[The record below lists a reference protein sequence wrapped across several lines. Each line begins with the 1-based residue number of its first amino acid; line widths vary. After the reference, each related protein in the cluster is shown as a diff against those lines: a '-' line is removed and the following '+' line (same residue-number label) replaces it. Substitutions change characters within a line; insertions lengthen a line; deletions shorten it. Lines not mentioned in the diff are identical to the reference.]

1 MLTSLRS
8 AFGSSDDS
16 NDSIGFLGLG
26 ADQESPSD
34 QFASWLPYQSYL
46 DDEQLFVNKD
56 GIGFMLEVMPQ
67 SGADDR
73 MVEVLISLYA
83 NCPPNTGIQFHLFA
97 SPHIRRQLRQYSN
110 LRTEDKDQTNKAQIW
125 GRPARND
132 NLFRKLA
139 RQRFEYLTR
148 GAQSSLTKGF
158 HYTIR
163 DFRLMMSVNVQGDA
177 TNLARR
183 EQIAALREG
192 MSTTL
197 RSASLPN
204 RVCDAAD
211 LINWCSLFVN
221 PDRLTSTNIP
231 DLHYDD
237 GREIRDQIVDH
248 DTIQDA
254 KPNKLFLSKE
264 EGGPEMEVRF
274 FSIKSFPERFGLWQ
288 MGALIGDLMQPA
300 LQYNAPFLL
309 TMGVQVLDPNS
320 TRNIVTANHVR
331 ATQNA
336 GSKMA
341 TVMPDVKKKANDWT
355 AAADVIDAGGAL
367 VSMYHQL
374 GIFCPPER
382 SIQAQETAKA
392 IWRARGFEL
401 NADIYKHRQALIA
414 SLPMT
419 LSPIFHGD
427 MKKMKRVTRK
437 TVGNAIHLAPLIAE
451 WRGTRTP
458 TMVFAGRR
466 GQLMTL
472 DLYDND
478 LGNPTAA
485 IIGAPGSGKSVLMNE
500 MAWSYLSI
508 GAKVWMQDLGR
519 SFEKLCRKAG
529 GTYIEFRPDV
539 HLSLN
544 PFPLVEDINED
555 LDMLQPAIAKMAS
568 MSRPLDEVQLKA
580 ISAMVL
586 KLWAKY
592 GPEMDMTLLRDA
604 FVAGTI
610 EELGLKGDQRIKD
623 LAVMLNPYAKGGQY
637 ERFFSGPNT
646 IDFSNDFVVIENEEL
661 KRKPDLHSVTNI
673 LIFYQITREMYL
685 TRDRK
690 KVWFIDELKQQLG
703 DASSNDSI
711 MAASVEEAARRARKY
726 GGSLVTATQSGDDY
740 YSSTQMEAAL
750 NCTDW
755 MFLLRQKPESIELL
769 VRNGRISADES
780 KKRLL
785 LSLRKEEGV
794 FSECYVSSPVGEG
807 VARIVLDP
815 FSHLL
820 FSNKLDDNA
829 PLDELRRAGYSIDDA
844 ITELLRR
851 RGHAV

>member
-1 MLTSLRS
+1 
-8 AFGSSDDS
+8 
-16 NDSIGFLGLG
+16 
-26 ADQESPSD
+26 
-34 QFASWLPYQSYL
+34 
-46 DDEQLFVNKD
+46 
-56 GIGFMLEVMPQ
+56 
-67 SGADDR
+67 
-73 MVEVLISLYA
+73 
-83 NCPPNTGIQFHLFA
+83 
-97 SPHIRRQLRQYSN
+97 
-110 LRTEDKDQTNKAQIW
+110 
-125 GRPARND
+125 
-132 NLFRKLA
+132 
-139 RQRFEYLTR
+139 
-148 GAQSSLTKGF
+148 
-158 HYTIR
+158 
-163 DFRLMMSVNVQGDA
+163 
-177 TNLARR
+177 
-183 EQIAALREG
+183 
-192 MSTTL
+192 
-197 RSASLPN
+197 
-204 RVCDAAD
+204 
-211 LINWCSLFVN
+211 
-221 PDRLTSTNIP
+221 
-231 DLHYDD
+231 
-237 GREIRDQIVDH
+237 
-248 DTIQDA
+248 
-254 KPNKLFLSKE
+254 
-264 EGGPEMEVRF
+264 
-274 FSIKSFPERFGLWQ
+274 
-288 MGALIGDLMQPA
+288 
-300 LQYNAPFLL
+300 
-309 TMGVQVLDPNS
+309 
-320 TRNIVTANHVR
+320 
-331 ATQNA
+331 
-336 GSKMA
+336 
-341 TVMPDVKKKANDWT
+341 
-355 AAADVIDAGGAL
+355 
-367 VSMYHQL
+367 
-374 GIFCPPER
+374 
-382 SIQAQETAKA
+382 
-392 IWRARGFEL
+392 
-401 NADIYKHRQALIA
+401 
-414 SLPMT
+414 
-419 LSPIFHGD
+419 
-427 MKKMKRVTRK
+427 
-437 TVGNAIHLAPLIAE
+437 
-451 WRGTRTP
+451 
-458 TMVFAGRR
+458 MVFAGRR
-466 GQLMTL
+466 GQLMTV

-539 HLSLN
+539 HLSMN

-568 MSRPLDEVQLKA
+568 MSRPLEEVQLKA

-604 FVAGTI
+604 FVAGTL

-661 KRKPDLHSVTNI
+661 KRKPDLHSVANI
-673 LIFYQITREMYL
+673 LMFYQITREMYL

-703 DASSNDSI
+703 DSSSNDSI

-740 YSSTQMEAAL
+740 YSSSQMEAAL

-769 VRNGRISADES
+769 VRNGRITADES

-785 LSLRKEEGV
+785 MSLRKEEGV
-794 FSECYVSSPVGEG
+794 FSECYISSPVGEG